1 MRTDGPKQIGQAL
14 AAAETIRSILQDAL
28 LAVYLHGS
36 AVSGGLRPQSDVDL
50 LAIVDVPISD
60 DERRDLLAALLRISG
75 RHPRPAG
82 APRCIELMVFRR
94 ADIAAPCF
102 PVRAE
107 FIYGE
112 WLRDAYESGELPA
125 PVIEP
130 ENTLV
135 LAQARQEA
143 VSLFGPDARELLPS
157 VPPQQIRRA
166 MRDALPSLIDSLHG
180 DERNVLLTLA
190 RMWRTSATGD
200 FITKDAAAS
209 WAATRMPR
217 EQADTLIYAREAY
230 MGKVN
235 DDWENRRNAS
245 AQTAAFLRQRVSELL

>member
-1 MRTDGPKQIGQAL
+1 MRADRQQIDQAL
-14 AAAETIRSILQDAL
+14 AATETIRGILRDAL

-50 LAIVDVPISD
+50 LAIIDRPMA
-60 DERRDLLAALLRISG
+60 DEQRRDLLAALLRISG
-75 RHPRPAG
+75 RHPRAVG
-82 APRCIELMVFRR
+82 TPRCVELMVFLR
-94 ADIAAPCF
+94 ADIAAPNF

-112 WLRDAYESGELPA
+112 WLREAFESEELPV
-125 PVIEP
+125 PVSDP

-143 VSLFGPDARELLPS
+143 VPLFGPDAKELLPPI
-157 VPPQQIRRA
+157 PPEQIRRA
-166 MRDALPSLIDSLHG
+166 TRDALPSLGDSLRG

-200 FITKDAAAS
+200 FVTKDAAAT
-209 WAATRMPR
+209 WAANQMPDQ
-217 EQADTLIYAREAY
+217 EADMLIYAREAY
-230 MGKVN
+230 LGKVR
-235 DDWENRRNAS
+235 DDWENRRTAS
-245 AQTAAFLRQRVSELL
+245 ERTAAFLRQRVSELL